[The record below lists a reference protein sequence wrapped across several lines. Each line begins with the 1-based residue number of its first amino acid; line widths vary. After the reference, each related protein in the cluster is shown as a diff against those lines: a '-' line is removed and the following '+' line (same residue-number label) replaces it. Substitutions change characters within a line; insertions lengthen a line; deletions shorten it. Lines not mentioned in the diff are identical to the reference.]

1 MSNASNVTAGK
12 PQIIGAV
19 FRAPLGTSLP
29 TTVNDSLAAAFKELG
44 YISDAGVV
52 NSNSPTSSS
61 IKAWGGDVIFDVQT
75 EKPDTWKM
83 AFVEALNEDVLKLV
97 YGSDNVTGSIETG
110 LTIKANSK
118 EQAAQSLV
126 IDMVLA
132 NGGKKRVVLPNCKVT
147 AVGDIT
153 YADGSVVAY
162 DTTLSAYPNT
172 DGDTHY
178 EYIVAGSDPS
188 F

>member
-1 MSNASNVTAGK
+1 MDATNVTAGK
-12 PQIIGAV
+12 PVITGAV
-19 FRAPLGTSLP
+19 FRAPLGTTLP
-29 TTVNDSLAAAFKELG
+29 TSTSASLAEAFKELG

-52 NSNSPTSSS
+52 NSNSPSSTA
-61 IKAWGGDVIFDVQT
+61 IKAWGGDIIYDVQT

-83 AFVEALNEDVLKLV
+83 AFAEATNEEVLKLV
-97 YGSDNVTGSIETG
+97 YGADNITGSIATG
-110 LTIKANSK
+110 LTIKANSQ

-147 AVGDIT
+147 AVSDIT
-153 YADGSVVAY
+153 YADGDVVKY
-162 DTTLSAYPNT
+162 ETTLSCYPDAN
-172 DGDTHY
+172 GNTHY
-178 EYIVAGSDPS
+178 EYIVEGTAPS